1 MAILREI
8 VFDCRQPAALARFWA
23 AALEDYE
30 VRPYDAEEIA
40 RLAAL
45 GLTPETDPVV
55 MVDGPGPILCFQI
68 GEAGSG
74 RNRLHLDLTTEDRQA
89 EVGRLVEL
97 GARHVRDADGFVVLE
112 DPEGNRFCLQG
123 RA

>member
-8 VFDCRQPAALARFWA
+8 VFDCRHPAALARFWA